1 MFFYID
7 PGTGSMLFTILIGVF
22 GTLIY
27 SVKIFLAKAK
37 TMFGG
42 KKAAAISNRK
52 IPFVIY
58 SDDKRYWSIFAPI
71 CRELDK
77 LDKEVLYLTASE
89 DDPVF
94 KQEFKNIKA
103 ECIGKTN
110 SSFFRLNYLCANI
123 VISTTPSLGVFQWK
137 RSKKVDYYVHVLHM
151 ANDVTL
157 YRMFGL
163 DYYDGV
169 LLSGQY
175 QAEDIRA
182 LEKLRGLPEKEL
194 LTVGIPYMDEMA
206 KRLQSAEKLS
216 DDRPRTVLLAP
227 SWGKS
232 ALFGAYGGK
241 IIDELLKTGYRIVI
255 RPHPQSFAS
264 EKELMDE
271 LMAKYPDSEQ
281 IEWNRDN
288 DNFEV
293 LRRSDILISDFSG
306 IIFDF
311 ALVYGK
317 PVIYTDPNFDLS
329 PYDAWWLKKP
339 VWTVTALERMGYQL
353 TDENLGSLKEL
364 IDDCL
369 TNPRFTER
377 LKEIKEETWEHF
389 GEGAER
395 TVAFLQAKYEQLAA
409 VEEVDGKKEE
419 VELPQEES
427 AAYEETAI
435 SSTNGERAD
444 EETDGEKGE

>member
-1 MFFYID
+1 MRFYID
-7 PGTGSMLFTILIGVF
+7 PGTGSMLFTILIGLF

-27 SVKIFLAKAK
+27 SCKLFFAKAK

-42 KKAAAISNRK
+42 KKGEVSNKK

-58 SDDKRYWSIFAPI
+58 SDDKRYWSIFKPV
-71 CRELDK
+71 CLELDK

-110 SSFFRLNYLCANI
+110 SSFFRLNYLNAN
-123 VISTTPSLGVFQWK
+123 VVLSTTPSLGVFQWK
-137 RSKKVDYYVHVLHM
+137 RSKKVDCYVHILHM

-163 DYYDGV
+163 DYYDAV
-169 LLSGQY
+169 LLSGEY
-175 QAEDIRA
+175 QAQDIRA
-182 LEKLRGLPEKEL
+182 LETLRKLPEKEL
-194 LTVGIPYMDEMA
+194 VKIGIPYMDEMA
-206 KRLQSAEKLS
+206 KRLEAAGETPAH
-216 DDRPRTVLLAP
+216 PRTVLLAP

-232 ALFGAYGGK
+232 ALFGVYGGK
-241 IIDELLKTGYRIVI
+241 IIDELLKTGYHVIV

-271 LMAKYPDSEQ
+271 LMEKYPESEQ
-281 IEWNRDN
+281 LEWNRDN

-306 IIFDF
+306 VIFDF
-311 ALVYGK
+311 SLVYGK

-329 PYDAWWLKKP
+329 PYDAWWLRKP

-353 TDENLGSLKEL
+353 TEENLGNLKEL

-369 TNPRFTER
+369 TNPKFAER

-389 GEGAER
+389 GEGTER
-395 TVAFLQAKYEQLAA
+395 TVAYLKAKYEELTKDEKS
-409 VEEVDGKKEE
+409 VEEGAEERIEESETPLQEVAAAQNTKEE
-419 VELPQEES
+419 E
-427 AAYEETAI
+427 
-435 SSTNGERAD
+435 
-444 EETDGEKGE
+444 